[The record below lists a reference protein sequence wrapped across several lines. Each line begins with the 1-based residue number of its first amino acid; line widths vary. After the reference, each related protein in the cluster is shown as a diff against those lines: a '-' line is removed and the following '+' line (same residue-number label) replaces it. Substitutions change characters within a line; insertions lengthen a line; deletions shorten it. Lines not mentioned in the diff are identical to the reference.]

1 MAIKWKAKITPLNIK
16 RKEISLTATYTDDTD
31 PAEFELLEETN

>member
-1 MAIKWKAKITPLNIK
+1 MVKWQVKITPLNIE

-31 PAEFELLEETN
+31 PAEFELLEEIN